1 MVSGGWDALIE
12 GQPRD
17 AEHRRETE
25 RLGEDNKAMRLIL
38 IRHGQTPSNVLNL
51 LDTSVPG
58 PGLTE
63 LGQRQAQAV
72 PAALAAAL
80 PNEPIAALYVS
91 TQIRAQQ
98 TAAPLAE
105 ALGLELLVRE
115 GIREIAAG
123 ELEMKGDLPSIFAY
137 LRTARSWLQGQ
148 REVRMPGADTGTEIL
163 ARFDAVVREAQE
175 RSDDGTV
182 AMVSH
187 GAIIRTWAGCR
198 AVNIDP
204 LRPERYELS
213 NTGIVVLEGS
223 MPSPGAELGDGRGW
237 KILSWMGHA
246 AGAGLAD
253 PDTDGPTAELD
264 GEESDGPAA
273 EPETSNRAAN

>member
-1 MVSGGWDALIE
+1 
-12 GQPRD
+12 
-17 AEHRRETE
+17 
-25 RLGEDNKAMRLIL
+25 MRLIL

-58 PGLTE
+58 PELTE

-72 PAALAAAL
+72 PAALAAVLPGERIGAL
-80 PNEPIAALYVS
+80 FAS

-105 ALGLELLVRE
+105 ALGLDLQVRE

-123 ELEMKGDLPSIFAY
+123 ELEMKGDPPSVIAY
-137 LRTARSWLQGQ
+137 LSTARSWLQGKLD
-148 REVRMPGADTGTEIL
+148 VRMPGGDTGTEVL
-163 ARFDAVVREAQE
+163 ARFDQVVREAQE
-175 RSDDGTV
+175 NSDDGTV

-187 GAIIRTWAGCR
+187 GAMIRTWAGCR
-198 AVNIDP
+198 ARNIDP

-223 MPSPGAELGDGRGW
+223 MEPGLAGQDHGRSW
-237 KILSWMGHA
+237 KILEWMSQA

-253 PDTDGPTAELD
+253 PESDGPTAELD
-264 GEESDGPAA
+264 DVDTDGPTAGLDAA
-273 EPETSNRAAN
+273 RVDSAELDPADTDGGTAGTGTGYRAGH